1 VRRGIYNDPVM
12 HRIELKEVAAV
23 RSCPGRDRASATRG
37 PVMTL
42 DNPARSGQEAV
53 LPPARSL
60 PMTSP
65 VFDRIRDI
73 IAENSEVPAEKITPA
88 AHVIND
94 LGIDSLDFLDIVFA
108 IDKAFGIKVPV
119 EAWTQE
125 VNAGKAPAEQYFVM
139 GNLAQRIEEL
149 VAAKQAGG

>member
-1 VRRGIYNDPVM
+1 
-12 HRIELKEVAAV
+12 
-23 RSCPGRDRASATRG
+23 
-37 PVMTL
+37 
-42 DNPARSGQEAV
+42 
-53 LPPARSL
+53 
-60 PMTSP
+60 MTSP

-73 IAENSEVPAEKITPA
+73 IAENSEVPAEKITA
-88 AHVIND
+88 EAHVIND

-125 VNAGKAPAEQYFVM
+125 VNAGTAPAEQYFVM

-149 VAAKQAGG
+149 VAAKGG